1 MMSKKIFFSF
11 SSYLKYYRYSKTKFH
26 IHSPFVYDLITQV
39 FEKNHLSS
47 DCEVI
52 HKLYKE
58 QCANSRVLETTDFGA
73 SKGRMV
79 YVTKFL
85 PVSKI
90 ARDSS
95 INHKNGELLYR
106 LVESFKPK
114 SILELGT
121 SLGIST
127 LYMAKAAP
135 QAKVFTIEGCAA
147 KVEVARANFAKL
159 SASNIEVCTGRF
171 DTQLPTVLK
180 KMSKPDFVF
189 IDGHHQFRPTIDYFN
204 LILNYSDEDT
214 VIVIDDIHW
223 SSGMEKAWKEI
234 QGLTDITVTIDLYQM
249 GLVFLRKSLSKQNF
263 AIRY

>member
-1 MMSKKIFFSF
+1 MSKKNFFTL

-39 FEKNHLSS
+39 FENKQISV

-52 HKLYKE
+52 HNLYKE

-90 ARDSS
+90 AKGSS
-95 INHKNGELLYR
+95 INRKNGELLYR
-106 LVESFKPK
+106 LVNSFKPI

-135 QAKVFTIEGCAA
+135 EAKIITIEGCAA

-159 SASNIEVCTGRF
+159 SASKIEVCTGRF

-189 IDGHHQFRPTIDYFN
+189 IDGHHQFKPTKDYFSE
-204 LILNYSDEDT
+204 ILKHSDEDT

-234 QGLTDITVTIDLYQM
+234 QGSAEVTVTIDLYQM
-249 GLVFLRKSLSKQNF
+249 GLVFLRKSLSKQHF
-263 AIRY
+263 VIRY